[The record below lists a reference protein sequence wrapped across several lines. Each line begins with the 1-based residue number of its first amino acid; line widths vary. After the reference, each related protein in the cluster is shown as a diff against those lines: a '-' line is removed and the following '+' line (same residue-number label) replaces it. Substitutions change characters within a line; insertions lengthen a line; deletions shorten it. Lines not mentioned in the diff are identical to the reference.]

1 MFKFSMHYT
10 WRNLKKLYKN
20 NKCKIS
26 APRGSE
32 DFEIPD
38 ESYSASDIIDYFEH
52 VLKKCRKKH

>member
-1 MFKFSMHYT
+1 MHYT
-10 WRNLKKLYKN
+10 WRNIKKLYKN
-20 NKCKIS
+20 NKYKIL
-26 APRGSE
+26 APRESE